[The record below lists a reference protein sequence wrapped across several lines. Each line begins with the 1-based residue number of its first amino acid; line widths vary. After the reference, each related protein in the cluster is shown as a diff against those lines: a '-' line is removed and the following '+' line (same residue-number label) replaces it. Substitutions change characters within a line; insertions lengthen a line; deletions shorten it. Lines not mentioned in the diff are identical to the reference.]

1 MSYTSHLDIPYP
13 GASSPRQALDLYLP
27 TTSSAPSVNGDD
39 GPPPPL
45 LVFIHGGA
53 WRSENKSDFRSDLVP
68 LMLEHPQLPLA
79 VIEYRLAPTDP
90 HPAQITDVLSALN
103 LLSDPNLLPCE
114 EEANAPRWNRERLI
128 LLGHSAGAFMCLQ
141 ILLDPPSHAT
151 SPRVPTPLRNK
162 IEQVF
167 LVDGIYDLP
176 SLLDEYP
183 SYLSFVSDAFGTSS
197 ASYEVE
203 SPARWSVPTSVLE
216 RRPRFHIL
224 HSKADDLLSLRQ
236 PDLLHERLSQAAF
249 ANAGPHSAGPPTVQV
264 DYDTLQGAHY
274 DVVHSKVDSL
284 ARYVARAVLPP
295 NSSTTP

>member
-1 MSYTSHLDIPYP
+1 METVEGPD
-13 GASSPRQALDLYLP
+13 
-27 TTSSAPSVNGDD
+27 SADWTPPSE
-39 GPPPPL
+39 
-45 LVFIHGGA
+45 
-53 WRSENKSDFRSDLVP
+53 SKSDFRFDLVP
-68 LMLEHPQLPLA
+68 RMLEHIQLPLA
-79 VIEYRLAPTDP
+79 IIEYRLAPTEP

-114 EEANAPRWNRERLI
+114 EEANAGPRWNRERLI

-141 ILLDPPSHAT
+141 ILLDAPSHAT
-151 SPRVPTPLRNK
+151 SPRVPTLLRNK

-203 SPARWSVPTSVLE
+203 SPARWSVPSSVLE
-216 RRPRFHIL
+216 RRTRFHIL
-224 HSKADDLLSLRQ
+224 HSKGDDLLSLRQ
-236 PDLLHERLSQAAF
+236 PDFIHERLQAAF
-249 ANAGPHSAGPPTVQV
+249 ADAGPQSASPTVHV

-274 DVVHSKVDSL
+274 DVVRSKVEHL
-284 ARYVARAVLPP
+284 AHYVARVTLG
-295 NSSTTP
+295 TTVREN